1 MKSIYLVFFL
11 LITTSITSYAH
22 NLGEGGHLVVTLDEK
37 GHAELQFDLTTGE
50 LNKRFNLDENSD
62 GKLSVEEERNYPANA
77 ISQYISN
84 NLSVRFDGKSCEY
97 TISNHKFVIHGSG
110 NYLRFLLEHQ
120 CPTIEQSISASYH
133 LLFEN
138 DEDHSGS
145 MHLTQGDAMTQV
157 RFFSDQREQSI
168 SLEKISITQTIKEFL
183 LEGIW
188 HIWIGLDHILF
199 LVCLI
204 LPAVLFISNKQ
215 WHAKE
220 SFKEVTLETLKIVTA
235 FTVAHSITLIS
246 AVLGWVSLPP
256 ARITES
262 IIALSVIVVALN
274 CLFPRVNKQLTL
286 ITFIFGLIHGF
297 GFANVLLE
305 LSLPKTATYVA
316 LIAFNVGVEVG
327 QLIIVAVLLPLLFYC
342 REFKFYQ
349 TFILRGGSS
358 LVGIVALIWLAE
370 RASGIDFNPLF

>member
-1 MKSIYLVFFL
+1 
-11 LITTSITSYAH
+11 
-22 NLGEGGHLVVTLDEK
+22 
-37 GHAELQFDLTTGE
+37 
-50 LNKRFNLDENSD
+50 
-62 GKLSVEEERNYPANA
+62 
-77 ISQYISN
+77 
-84 NLSVRFDGKSCEY
+84 
-97 TISNHKFVIHGSG
+97 
-110 NYLRFLLEHQ
+110 
-120 CPTIEQSISASYH
+120 
-133 LLFEN
+133 
-138 DEDHSGS
+138 

-157 RFFSDQREQSI
+157 RFFSDQREQTI
-168 SLEKISITQTIKEFL
+168 SLEKISIIQTIKEFL
-183 LEGIW
+183 LEAIW

-220 SFKEVTLETLKIVTA
+220 SFKEVTLDTLKIVTA

-316 LIAFNVGVEVG
+316 LIAFNVGVEIG

-342 REFKFYQ
+342 REYKFYQ
-349 TFILRGGSS
+349 TIVLRGGSS
-358 LVGIVALIWLAE
+358 LVGIIAFIWLAE
-370 RASGIDFNPLF
+370 RVSGINFNPLF